1 MGVNRPETSHEKSV
15 AWLHPVRLVNGEY
28 CWPLCVM
35 PRPCFDWRGGANNGI
50 RDHHVATRQLQRKN
64 TVLHNFFNSV
74 SVQRVAAI
82 FNLQS
87 IAPPEQ
93 RSGLVECCSHYRRK
107 LVLTLE
113 SLFRNST
120 AIVGCDDLWT
130 YHMLTAVMGWAL
142 WLAAAIRRKRWGK
155 SVTQRP
161 RHSSCNAA
169 RVRMSA
175 SIVPATSFRLAG
187 PLSCLGLCS

>member
-142 WLAAAIRRKRWGK
+142 WLAVVFCCLWWGLF
-155 SVTQRP
+155 VLFCP
-161 RHSSCNAA
+161 RLCFCFVVC
-169 RVRMSA
+169 VRLL
-175 SIVPATSFRLAG
+175 VLF
-187 PLSCLGLCS
+187 